1 MDALTLDEL
10 KQRLEYF
17 PSTGAFIWRQ
27 NKKVS
32 LVGADAGSAATNG
45 YIQIYVGARKY
56 MAHRLAW
63 FYSFGKWPS
72 DMVDHA
78 NGHRSDNRLSNL
90 REATRSQNG
99 YNRRRNTATS
109 SGLKGAYR
117 VTNSSLF
124 QSSCV
129 VGGVQYYLGCF
140 STAEEAAKAYD
151 EFALIHHKQFFN
163 ASLNEGVSIVARP
176 KSIILS
182 KDEKK
187 VIVAELKLKIKAAKD
202 EAKIV
207 IAAVKDAD
215 KTYALAGKTHIAALK
230 ASDKT
235 ALAVNKTLTSLEAQ
249 LAALTAPAE
258 TAAA

>member
-1 MDALTLDEL
+1 M
-10 KQRLEYF
+10 
-17 PSTGAFIWRQ
+17 
-27 NKKVS
+27 
-32 LVGADAGSAATNG
+32 
-45 YIQIYVGARKY
+45 
-56 MAHRLAW
+56 
-63 FYSFGKWPS
+63 
-72 DMVDHA
+72 
-78 NGHRSDNRLSNL
+78 
-90 REATRSQNG
+90 
-99 YNRRRNTATS
+99 
-109 SGLKGAYR
+109 
-117 VTNSSLF
+117 
-124 QSSCV
+124 
-129 VGGVQYYLGCF
+129 
-140 STAEEAAKAYD
+140 
-151 EFALIHHKQFFN
+151 
-163 ASLNEGVSIVARP
+163 ARP

-249 LAALTAPAE
+249 LAALTAPVE